1 MWWNLLGM
9 VFNAGLGY
17 ATVYIIQTHPNEC
30 AGIKL
35 ASWALFSLYCVT
47 FFLQL
52 LCLCGLEIKYCSSM
66 GLLAILVYDLVM
78 ITWAQVTH
86 FQSQTTNCIDTVP
99 VLYFWLMGQILFFY
113 VVLALIIFV
122 FFRKYC

>member
-1 MWWNLLGM
+1 
-9 VFNAGLGY
+9 
-17 ATVYIIQTHPNEC
+17 
-30 AGIKL
+30 
-35 ASWALFSLYCVT
+35 
-47 FFLQL
+47 
-52 LCLCGLEIKYCSSM
+52 M

-78 ITWAQVTH
+78 ITWAQVTY